1 MAWSRPI
8 SRVHAIYARMQS
20 VLASGSSVILL
31 GGGGSGC
38 LHPLFH
44 LINDRHLIA

>member
-20 VLASGSSVILL
+20 VLAGSSVILL

-38 LHPLFH
+38 LDPLFH